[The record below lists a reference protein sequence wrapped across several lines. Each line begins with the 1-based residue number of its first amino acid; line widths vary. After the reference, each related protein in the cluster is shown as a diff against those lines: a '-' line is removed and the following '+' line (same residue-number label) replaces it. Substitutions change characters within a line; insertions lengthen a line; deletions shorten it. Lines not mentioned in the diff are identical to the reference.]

1 MWKLYPRPITAAVVA
16 ATLLRGDTP
25 YACPAFSPL
34 NTAIF
39 IANAEGISE
48 RTFTRVLRRAGER
61 VSEQQRGE
69 PDRRSVL
76 LLIDENT
83 RPAVPESYPLLL
95 VRADDSQMRSG
106 GVALAIDG
114 DLPSNLVAPELLKP
128 LLTRIWKQSRT
139 FRRQCARIDAEA
151 RLLVH
156 VYAATSFSQSGDRA
170 TTHIHR
176 GATGLEAKVYLASRP
191 SDLIELLAHEFEHII
206 EQLDGLDLPRLAR
219 LTPTT
224 VWARGNQEFETQ
236 RAIHTGRLVAAEADG
251 RAP

>member
-1 MWKLYPRPITAAVVA
+1 MALRKPRVIAALVA
-16 ATLLRGDTP
+16 AGCLVVSSRPGVLRG
-25 YACPAFSPL
+25 SGVQ
-34 NTAIF
+34 AI
-39 IANAEGISE
+39 
-48 RTFTRVLRRAGER
+48 
-61 VSEQQRGE
+61 
-69 PDRRSVL
+69 SVL
-76 LLIDENT
+76 PESSEVVTADHTVPHIST
-83 RPAVPESYPLLL
+83 VPATAGTAVPESYPLLL